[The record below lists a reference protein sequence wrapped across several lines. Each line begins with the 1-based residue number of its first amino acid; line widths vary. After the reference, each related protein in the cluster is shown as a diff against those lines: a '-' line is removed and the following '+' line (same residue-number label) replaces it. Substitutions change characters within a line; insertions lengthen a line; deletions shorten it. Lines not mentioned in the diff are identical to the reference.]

1 MTAARWISLIV
12 GVLISASIDFETRD
26 TNVYGILS
34 LLISE
39 ALAAALIIAPLVL
52 EFLERRGV

>member
-12 GVLISASIDFETRD
+12 GVLISASIDFEAEG
-26 TNVYGILS
+26 TNVWGMLRF
-34 LLISE
+34 LMAE

-52 EFLERRGV
+52 EFLERGV